1 MCRKGIISY
10 SIWQKKSEGKI
21 IRFKST
27 DYWMESRDLRCKSNT
42 SCCQYGPEQ
51 PAKCSAAPDSVMGLR
66 SASALRRRR
75 KLHPHVRTQLPPAFS
90 LTAYS
95 LFSFCVTS
103 CTVNE
108 LCLVA
113 FQQRSDVF
121 IKYRRKKAANLFQD
135 LLLSLSAGG
144 WLVFCLEHGKGRA
157 ALLAVRPL
165 ITHPQRRTA
174 AHMRRSSCH

>member
-1 MCRKGIISY
+1 MCRKGIIAY

-21 IRFKST
+21 IRVKST

-135 LLLSLSAGG
+135 LL
-144 WLVFCLEHGKGRA
+144 FMCRCD
-157 ALLAVRPL
+157 RQPL
-165 ITHPQRRTA
+165 FGCKRR
-174 AHMRRSSCH
+174 R

>member
-1 MCRKGIISY
+1 MCRKGIIAY

-27 DYWMESRDLRCKSNT
+27 DCWMESQDLHCKSST
-42 SCCQYGPEQ
+42 SRCQYDPEQ

-135 LLLSLSAGG
+135 LLLIVLAKTAGILGLAVDWLG
-144 WLVFCLEHGKGRA
+144 WLCYYSISFAFIRL
-157 ALLAVRPL
+157 
-165 ITHPQRRTA
+165 
-174 AHMRRSSCH
+174 SSDLRH